1 MPTCTNLIGL
11 ATFAISTQNN
21 FFLVDVVGISKGGLM
36 RACALFFLFWSLL
49 AGYAMANNEKI
60 IYGYIEKA
68 TLVDKE
74 LTLSAKLDTGAKSA
88 SLNAT
93 HITEIDVDGKPYL
106 SFIVPSKEGDI
117 PFKCEYVGEVNIK
130 VRAGEIQVNP
140 LLRKSILRPV
150 VLMRIKLGYKEQ
162 LIRVNLTNRKR
173 FIYPLLLGREAI
185 IAFDGLI
192 DPSLK
197 YTFKIEKM
205 DKQ

>member
-1 MPTCTNLIGL
+1 
-11 ATFAISTQNN
+11 
-21 FFLVDVVGISKGGLM
+21 M
-36 RACALFFLFWSLL
+36 RGCAVIFLFWSLL

-68 TLVDKE
+68 TLVDKD

-93 HITEIDVDGKPYL
+93 NIKEMNINDKPYL
-106 SFIVPSKEGDI
+106 SFTVPSKEGDI
-117 PFKCEYVGEVNIK
+117 LFMCEYLGDVNIK
-130 VRAGEIQVNP
+130 VRAGEAKIDP
-140 LLRKSILRPV
+140 LLKKSIQRPV
-150 VLMRIKLGYKEQ
+150 VLMRIRLDGKERK
-162 LIRVNLTNRKR
+162 IRVNLTNRKR

-205 DKQ
+205 SH